1 MGFFMPKIARISA
14 KFLRA
19 NRYFMGN
26 LSPQQQKIWFLP
38 FIAIA
43 KKYDMDDVDME
54 EIVVVSL
61 DEAREFLGS
70 KQSNKE
76 LKRTIT
82 TAFQKFSECYNYSE
96 MKDLW
101 MEEPFRL
108 KEIKNG
114 YAYFR
119 ITDIFVISQF
129 GCSVAKKQYF
139 VFDLNE
145 ISSYKNN
152 CYQKSRTIPLLWY
165 CMAHRHW
172 NKNLNCWEIEFGDRV
187 LKMVLGLDVYDY
199 LYVPQQRRECYI
211 ELDKYFHEP
220 KNWSY
225 VEYLMDK
232 YNVKDYEAL
241 GELYLEIKETVF
253 FKRWDF
259 EQKVLLPAI
268 EELNKGQMLNFIL
281 QDVLERPKNKGEK
294 ATTKK
299 SYIGKNYTALEE
311 GKCIQLPN
319 GDFIDKNVTLFTKL
333 KSNKQ
338 YKFLVK

>member
-1 MGFFMPKIARISA
+1 MPKIARISA

-96 MKDLW
+96 MENLW
-101 MEEPFRL
+101 MKEPFRL

-119 ITDIFVISQF
+119 ITDIFVFSQF
-129 GCSVAKKQYF
+129 GVSRTKKQYF
-139 VFDLNE
+139 VFDLDE

-152 CYQKSRTIPLLWY
+152 CYQKSRAIPLLWY

-211 ELDKYFHEP
+211 ELDKYFYEP

-241 GELYLEIKETVF
+241 RELYLEIKETVF